1 MLSVRTIL
9 KNILSLSAAQVVT
22 KLITVV
28 VTAYTARILG
38 AAQYG
43 RWCFATIF
51 ASYFSVLATLGLDSI
66 AARHL
71 ARERDRLH
79 DLVAQVVR
87 TKLFASLCGLF
98 AVAMVAWALPKP
110 AEIKWLILL
119 CYLPLSLGFW
129 SLMWVFIGLERLD
142 LVAISQLM
150 EQLVNAGLIF
160 LLLHS
165 PDGVMCVPMA
175 ATGGVM
181 VSGACLFAVYCRRY
195 GGTRGRW
202 KREQAVAL
210 VREALPFA
218 GTQLLGQMYLNF
230 DSVLLSFLRADTE
243 VGWYNAAY
251 KLVLVII
258 NFRFTI
264 IYSLNPT
271 FARLFV
277 QSRDHMLRLTHR
289 VFQLAVL
296 TALPIGVGGTLLAEP
311 IIRGVFGVAY
321 LPSAAPLRVLV
332 WSAVAQL
339 LNLIGAVLLTAAGR
353 WKTMLKL
360 TGVVVAVNIATN
372 LFLIPRWGMVGAA
385 WATVLAD
392 GVSLVLYWWVMRQIV
407 AIPFGQIMIKPLL
420 SAAVM
425 GLILW
430 PLRLRS
436 IYLTIPLGATAYVA
450 CLFAL
455 GAVRIGDLKSIM
467 RFKEEP

>member
-1 MLSVRTIL
+1 MLSVRTIV

-38 AAQYG
+38 AAEYG
-43 RWCFATIF
+43 RWCFAAIF
-51 ASYFSVLATLGLDSI
+51 ASYFSVMATLGLDSI

-87 TKLFASLCGLF
+87 MKLLASLCGLF
-98 AVAMVAWALPKP
+98 AVAIVAWVLPKP
-110 AEIKWLILL
+110 VEIKWLILL
-119 CYLPLSLGFW
+119 CYLPLALGFW

-142 LVAISQLM
+142 LVALAQLV
-150 EQLVNAGLIF
+150 EQLVNAGMIF

-165 PDGVMCVPMA
+165 PNDVMRVPVA
-175 ATGGVM
+175 ATAGAVGSGV
-181 VSGACLFAVYCRRY
+181 CLFAVYYRQF

-202 KREQAVAL
+202 KRDRAAAL
-210 VREALPFA
+210 VHEALPFA

-258 NFRFTI
+258 NFRYTI

-277 QSRDHMLRLTHR
+277 QSRDHMVRLAHR

-296 TALPIGVGGTLLAEP
+296 GALPIGVGGTLLAEP
-311 IIRGVFGVAY
+311 MIRAIFGEAY
-321 LPSAAPLRVLV
+321 LPSATALRVLV

-360 TGVVVAVNIATN
+360 TGTVVAVNISAN
-372 LFLIPRWGMVGAA
+372 LFLIPHWGMVGAA

-392 GVSLVLYWWVMRQIV
+392 GVSLVLYWWLMRQIV
-407 AIPFGQIMIKPLL
+407 SIPFGTIMGKPLL
-420 SAAVM
+420 SAGVM

-430 PLRLRS
+430 PLRSWS
-436 IYLTIPLGATAYVA
+436 IYLTIPLGAAVYVA
-450 CLFAL
+450 CLFVSGAL
-455 GAVRIGDLKSIM
+455 SIRDLKLMS
-467 RFKEEP
+467 RLKDES